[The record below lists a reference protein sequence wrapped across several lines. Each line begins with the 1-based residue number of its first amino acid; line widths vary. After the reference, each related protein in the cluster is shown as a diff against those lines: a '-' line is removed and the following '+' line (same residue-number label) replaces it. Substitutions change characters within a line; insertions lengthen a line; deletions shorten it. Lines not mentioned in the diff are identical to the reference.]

1 MRHSGRC
8 RPAFSQAF
16 ARVAHDLW
24 PFFIRDETPQMSA
37 GFWPAYGASDARVF
51 RLEAG
56 NCRMAA
62 DPFGARPALW
72 EKDDV

>member
-1 MRHSGRC
+1 
-8 RPAFSQAF
+8 
-16 ARVAHDLW
+16 
-24 PFFIRDETPQMSA
+24 MSA